1 MKKIAF
7 LAFLIVAVVS
17 ADVKWAPA
25 ESATPVS
32 NLLELLPDGNAVA
45 VIDFQKIVGS
55 ALWAAISKQDKF
67 KSAIDKTQTEI
78 SDLGLRL
85 SDVHM
90 VTLAFPDANMSDPTV
105 AVSGVFDQNNL
116 LALLRASEKV
126 KLTSSKY
133 KGFDLYQV
141 KRAAT
146 VAPNESSK
154 ETNAQASEKH
164 LS

>member
-1 MKKIAF
+1 
-7 LAFLIVAVVS
+7 
-17 ADVKWAPA
+17 
-25 ESATPVS
+25 
-32 NLLELLPDGNAVA
+32 
-45 VIDFQKIVGS
+45 
-55 ALWAAISKQDKF
+55 DKF
-67 KSAIDKTQTEI
+67 KSAIDKTQSEI

-90 VTLAFPDANMSDPTV
+90 VALAFPGANMSDPTV

-164 LS
+164 LSSASTQKDQTSFVFHDANTVVAGSLQAVRASIDVKTGGRTSIAQNGKIA